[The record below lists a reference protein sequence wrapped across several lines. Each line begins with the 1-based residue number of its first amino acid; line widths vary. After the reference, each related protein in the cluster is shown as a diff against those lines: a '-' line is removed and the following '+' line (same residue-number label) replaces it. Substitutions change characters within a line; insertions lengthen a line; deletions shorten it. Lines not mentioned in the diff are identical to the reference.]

1 MKALYK
7 YNPITGYWTHVRNCE
22 ETTAQEWLRTFQA
35 DEPQAKFELRKTK
48 EQNHQP
54 MGMFRKRTT

>member
-22 ETTAQEWLRTFQA
+22 ESTAQEWLRTFQA
-35 DEPQAKFELRKTK
+35 DDPQAKFELRKTK
-48 EQNHQP
+48 ESPTRCRQIP
-54 MGMFRKRTT
+54 KRTT